1 MKCYTKRIE
10 RLFFNFMLIGLSFF
24 CGVFFTFYKIDQ
36 RLWNETINKAWDI
49 EARALNFPKKS
60 CYNWQDIEIIIF
72 GEIQE

>member
-1 MKCYTKRIE
+1 MDKRIN
-10 RLFFNFMLIGLSFF
+10 RLFNNFGIAILFF
-24 CGVFFTFYKIDQ
+24 LLGTYYTYYKIDQ

>member
-1 MKCYTKRIE
+1 MKRIYK
-10 RLFFNFMLIGLSFF
+10 LFKYWALGTLCFLL
-24 CGVFFTFYKIDQ
+24 GVYFAFYKIDQ
-36 RLWNETINKAWDI
+36 RLWDENINKAWDI

>member
-1 MKCYTKRIE
+1 MKRIWK
-10 RLFFNFMLIGLSFF
+10 LFKYWAIGTLCFLL
-24 CGVFFTFYKIDQ
+24 GVFFTFYKIDQ
-36 RLWNETINKAWDI
+36 RLWNENINKAWDI

>member
-1 MKCYTKRIE
+1 MDMKQINIE
-10 RLFFNFMLIGLSFF
+10 RLFYSFMLTGFSFF

-49 EARALNFPKKS
+49 EARAMNFPKKS
-60 CYNWQDIEIIIF
+60 CYNWQDIEIMIF

>member
-1 MKCYTKRIE
+1 MKQIE
-10 RLFFNFMLIGLSFF
+10 RLFFGFILIGLSFF

-36 RLWNETINKAWDI
+36 RLWDENINKAWDI

>member
-1 MKCYTKRIE
+1 MKCYTKRIYKLFKYWAIGT
-10 RLFFNFMLIGLSFF
+10 LFFLLGTY
-24 CGVFFTFYKIDQ
+24 FTYYKIDQ
-36 RLWNETINKAWDI
+36 RLWNENINKAWDI

>member
-1 MKCYTKRIE
+1 MDKRIR
-10 RLFFNFMLIGLSFF
+10 RLFNNFGIAMLFF
-24 CGVFFTFYKIDQ
+24 LLGTYYTYYKIDQ

-49 EARALNFPKKS
+49 EARALNYPKKS

>member
-1 MKCYTKRIE
+1 MDKRIS
-10 RLFFNFMLIGLSFF
+10 RLFNNFGIAILFF
-24 CGVFFTFYKIDQ
+24 LLGTYYTYYKIDQ

>member
-1 MKCYTKRIE
+1 M
-10 RLFFNFMLIGLSFF
+10 LFFLLG
-24 CGVFFTFYKIDQ
+24 TYYTYYKIDQ

-49 EARALNFPKKS
+49 ETRALNYPKKS